1 MRSLFS
7 NMQMTESLTFKHRN
21 DPRVAMMQNMFMAR
35 PMQSPPITHSPTPE
49 SQQEEEATQITSED
63 QFHSFAE
70 QVTFNSD
77 LSSDDEPIN
86 DNAQPPGSEV
96 NMGVQN
102 KRRRLDV
109 PYRDQRKR
117 KQEATAKE

>member
-35 PMQSPPITHSPTPE
+35 PMQSPPITRSPTLE

-77 LSSDDEPIN
+77 LSSDDEPIS
-86 DNAQPPGSEV
+86 DNHSLPG
-96 NMGVQN
+96 
-102 KRRRLDV
+102 
-109 PYRDQRKR
+109 QR
-117 KQEATAKE
+117 